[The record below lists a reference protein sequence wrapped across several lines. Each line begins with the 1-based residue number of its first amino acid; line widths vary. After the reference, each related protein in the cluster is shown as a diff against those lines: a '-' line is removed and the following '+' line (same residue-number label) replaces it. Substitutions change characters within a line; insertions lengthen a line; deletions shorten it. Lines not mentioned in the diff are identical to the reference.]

1 MEKNIITVPKG
12 IRYISQW
19 EDFRLPDYPHIMD
32 KQIPGCGF
40 TEWCLTN
47 NQDLILCSPRNMLIL
62 NKYEQHLGEVYRV
75 TSDKYDTEL
84 EIDKDLSDERNKAKS
99 NSKAGEKAMSQAS
112 LSSTKEADPD
122 KKLEEWRE
130 KMAKFLEQSRSEDE
144 TFVSELQRE
153 VGRYIRDRRL
163 QGKPYKFLVTYDSFR
178 LLKEALKRL
187 GEFNEQ
193 TQVVIDEF
201 QSIFVDSRFKSQTE
215 VEFINTLQGIQRIC
229 YMSATPMMGEYL
241 AMIPE
246 FSGLPYFELDWV
258 KEDPGRIQKPK
269 LKIRIVE
276 SIFEPAKKIVND
288 YREGRFE
295 TTCVR
300 DKETGQLKTIES
312 REAMIYVN
320 SVANIISI
328 IDKTGLEPE
337 EVNILCANTNG
348 NASKIQKKLGK
359 RYKIGKVPLKNEPR
373 KMFTLCTRTVYLGAD
388 FYSDNART
396 FILSDA
402 NIECL
407 AVDISLDLPQ
417 IMGRQRLEENPWKNS
432 AEFYYKNLKK
442 NGKVTKEEFDAILEE
457 KIKVTESILRGW
469 NDVKMNYDR
478 HNYAVVLL
486 GHTVAYNYESD
497 YVVVNKHAGNDLLP
511 SLNNLVMIAERRAFD
526 IQQIDYADRFSVFNR
541 IEQATGYKI
550 DPRINEFLEKYN
562 SSKRTRERLQLFC
575 ESELEDDIKEEILN
589 TILDDVVKK
598 YLILGKK
605 VLKAHNYNTS
615 LLKAEMMYI
624 DQSFKNTLI
633 KSIYNEFQVGE
644 IIPKQEVKSRLNSL
658 YQSLNYNK
666 RAKATDL
673 AEWFSV
679 REREVNKNG
688 LRKICIE
695 ILDQTY
701 TTID

>member
-1 MEKNIITVPKG
+1 
-12 IRYISQW
+12 
-19 EDFRLPDYPHIMD
+19 
-32 KQIPGCGF
+32 
-40 TEWCLTN
+40 
-47 NQDLILCSPRNMLIL
+47 MLIL

-328 IDKTGLEPE
+328 IDKTGLKPE
-337 EVNILCANTNG
+337 EVNILCANTIG

-359 RYKIGKVPLKNEPR
+359 KYTIGKVPLKNEPR

-442 NGKVTKEEFDAILEE
+442 NGKITKEEFDAILEE

-497 YVVVNKHAGNDLLP
+497 YVVVNKHAGNDLMP

-526 IQQIDYADRFSVFNR
+526 IQQVDYADRFTVFNR
-541 IEQATGYKI
+541 IEQAVGYKI
-550 DPRINEFLEKYN
+550 DPKINEFLEKYN
-562 SSKRTRERLQLFC
+562 SLKTTRDKLKLFC
-575 ESELEDDIKEEILN
+575 ESDLKDSIKEEIMN
-589 TILDDVVKK
+589 TILEDTVKK
-598 YLILGKK
+598 YLVLGKD
-605 VLKAHNYNTS
+605 VLRAHDYSTTRLKAD
-615 LLKAEMMYI
+615 MMYI
-624 DQSFKNTLI
+624 NQSFRTSLTKAV
-633 KSIYNEFQVGE
+633 YNEFQEGE
-644 IIPKQEVKSRLNSL
+644 IIPKQEAKDRLNNLYKSL
-658 YQSLNYNK
+658 DYNK
-666 RAKATDL
+666 RAKANDL
-673 AEWFSV
+673 AEWFSI
-679 REREVNKNG
+679 RNREVNVNG
-688 LRKICIE
+688 QRRVCIE
-695 ILDQTY
+695 LLNSTY